1 MRCGGSVCAAR
12 WYTHSGEYG
21 TIGTYWTRAPAV
33 CDSFRMSS
41 QVPADALQGKRKPGR
56 PRSKRSEEAIIRAT
70 TALLADER
78 YASITVSKVAARAR
92 ASKSTIYRRWPTKE
106 HLVIEAFNR
115 WPALTPHDRGDLMSD
130 LLNLYRQFLRILHK
144 PPSNAIMPTLVAERA
159 HNPALAA
166 VFDPLMQRRRDPV
179 RVVLRRAMVRGEL
192 PADTNTELAVDAIMG
207 VTVLRM
213 YFIPGNLSIPAI
225 REFLAVLLRGL
236 KARGY

>member
-1 MRCGGSVCAAR
+1 MNNLLPV
-12 WYTHSGEYG
+12 TE
-21 TIGTYWTRAPAV
+21 
-33 CDSFRMSS
+33 
-41 QVPADALQGKRKPGR
+41 LKLKRKPGR

-70 TALLADER
+70 TSLLADER
-78 YASITVSKVAARAR
+78 YADLTVSKVAARAR

-115 WPALTPHDRGDLMSD
+115 WPALLAHDRGDVMSD
-130 LLNLYRQFLRILHK
+130 LLDLYRQFLRILHR

-179 RVVLRRAMVRGEL
+179 RVVLRRAMERGEL
-192 PADTNTELAVDAIMG
+192 PKSTDVELAVDAIMG

-225 REFLAVLLRGL
+225 REFLTVLLRGL
-236 KARGY
+236 GARGY

>member
-1 MRCGGSVCAAR
+1 MNNLL
-12 WYTHSGEYG
+12 
-21 TIGTYWTRAPAV
+21 P
-33 CDSFRMSS
+33 
-41 QVPADALQGKRKPGR
+41 VPELKLKRKPGR

-70 TALLADER
+70 TSLLADER
-78 YASITVSKVAARAR
+78 YADLTVSKVAARAR

-115 WPALTPHDRGDLMSD
+115 WPALLAHDRGDVMSD
-130 LLNLYRQFLRILHK
+130 LLDLYRQFLRILHR

-179 RVVLRRAMVRGEL
+179 RVVLRRAMERGEL
-192 PADTNTELAVDAIMG
+192 PKSTDVELGVDAIMG

-225 REFLAVLLRGL
+225 REFLTVLLRGL
-236 KARGY
+236 GARGY

>member
-1 MRCGGSVCAAR
+1 MN
-12 WYTHSGEYG
+12 
-21 TIGTYWTRAPAV
+21 
-33 CDSFRMSS
+33 S
-41 QVPADALQGKRKPGR
+41 QLSATAIKTKRKPGR

-70 TALLADER
+70 TSLLADER
-78 YASITVSKVAARAR
+78 YANLTVSKVAARAR

-115 WPALTPHDRGDLMSD
+115 WPALTARDRGNLMGD
-130 LLNLYRQFLRILHK
+130 LLDLYRQFLRILHR

-166 VFDPLMQRRRDPV
+166 VFDPLMQRRRQPV
-179 RVVLRRAMVRGEL
+179 RVVLERAMERGEL
-192 PADTNTELAVDAIMG
+192 PRTTDVELAVDAIMG

-225 REFLAVLLRGL
+225 REFLTVLLRGL
-236 KARGY
+236 GARGY

>member
-1 MRCGGSVCAAR
+1 MNEPLPVAIAA
-12 WYTHSGEYG
+12 
-21 TIGTYWTRAPAV
+21 
-33 CDSFRMSS
+33 
-41 QVPADALQGKRKPGR
+41 KRKPGR

-70 TALLADER
+70 NALLADER

-115 WPALTPHDRGDLMSD
+115 WPALTAHDRGDLLSD

-179 RVVLRRAMVRGEL
+179 RVVLRRAIERGEL
-192 PADTNTELAVDAIMG
+192 PRDTNIELAVDAIMG

-225 REFLAVLLRGL
+225 REFLTVLLRGL

>member
-1 MRCGGSVCAAR
+1 MNSQLPATV
-12 WYTHSGEYG
+12 
-21 TIGTYWTRAPAV
+21 IRA
-33 CDSFRMSS
+33 
-41 QVPADALQGKRKPGR
+41 KRKPGR

-70 TALLADER
+70 TSLLADER
-78 YASITVSKVAARAR
+78 YANFTVSKVAARAR

-115 WPALTPHDRGDLMSD
+115 WPALTPHDRGTLMAD
-130 LLNLYRQFLRILHK
+130 LLGLYRQFLRILHQ

-179 RVVLRRAMVRGEL
+179 RVVLERAMERGEL
-192 PADTNTELAVDAIMG
+192 PRTTDVELAVDALMG

-213 YFIPGNLSIPAI
+213 YFMPGDLSIPAI
-225 REFLAVLLRGL
+225 REFLTVLLRGL
-236 KARGY
+236 GARGY

>member
-1 MRCGGSVCAAR
+1 MNNLLP
-12 WYTHSGEYG
+12 
-21 TIGTYWTRAPAV
+21 APE
-33 CDSFRMSS
+33 
-41 QVPADALQGKRKPGR
+41 LKLKRKPGR

-70 TALLADER
+70 TSLLADER
-78 YASITVSKVAARAR
+78 YADLTVSKVAARAR

-115 WPALTPHDRGDLMSD
+115 WPALMPHERGDVMAD
-130 LLNLYRQFLRILHK
+130 LLDLYRQFLRILHR

-179 RVVLRRAMVRGEL
+179 RVVLRRAMERGQL
-192 PADTNTELAVDAIMG
+192 PPSTDVELAVDAIMG

-225 REFLAVLLRGL
+225 REFLTVLLRGL
-236 KARGY
+236 GARGY

>member
-1 MRCGGSVCAAR
+1 MNNLLPVS
-12 WYTHSGEYG
+12 E
-21 TIGTYWTRAPAV
+21 
-33 CDSFRMSS
+33 
-41 QVPADALQGKRKPGR
+41 LKLKRKPGR

-70 TALLADER
+70 TSLLADER
-78 YASITVSKVAARAR
+78 YADLTVSKVAARAR

-115 WPALTPHDRGDLMSD
+115 WPALLAHDRGDVMSD
-130 LLNLYRQFLRILHK
+130 LLDLYRQFLRILHR

-179 RVVLRRAMVRGEL
+179 RAVLRRAMERGEL
-192 PADTNTELAVDAIMG
+192 PKSTDVELAVDAIMG

-225 REFLAVLLRGL
+225 REFVTVLLRGL
-236 KARGY
+236 GARGY

>member
-1 MRCGGSVCAAR
+1 MNNLL
-12 WYTHSGEYG
+12 
-21 TIGTYWTRAPAV
+21 P
-33 CDSFRMSS
+33 
-41 QVPADALQGKRKPGR
+41 VPELKLKRKPGR

-70 TALLADER
+70 TSLLADER
-78 YASITVSKVAARAR
+78 YADLTVSKVAARAR

-115 WPALTPHDRGDLMSD
+115 WPALLAHDRGDVMSD
-130 LLNLYRQFLRILHK
+130 LLNLYRQFLRILHR

-179 RVVLRRAMVRGEL
+179 RVVLRRAMERGEL
-192 PADTNTELAVDAIMG
+192 PKSTDVELAVDAIMG

-236 KARGY
+236 GARGY

>member
-1 MRCGGSVCAAR
+1 MNSPLRAA
-12 WYTHSGEYG
+12 E
-21 TIGTYWTRAPAV
+21 
-33 CDSFRMSS
+33 
-41 QVPADALQGKRKPGR
+41 LQTKRKPGR

-78 YASITVSKVAARAR
+78 YSSFTVSKVAARAR

-115 WPALTPHDRGDLMSD
+115 WPALTPHDRGDVMSD
-130 LLNLYRQFLRILHK
+130 LLDLYRQFLRILHR
-144 PPSNAIMPTLVAERA
+144 PPSNAIMPTLVAERV

-179 RVVLRRAMVRGEL
+179 RLVLERAMQRGEL
-192 PADTNTELAVDAIMG
+192 PKTTDVELSVDAIMG

-225 REFLAVLLRGL
+225 RDFLAVLLRGL
-236 KARGY
+236 GARGY

>member
-1 MRCGGSVCAAR
+1 MNSRLAATAMRA
-12 WYTHSGEYG
+12 
-21 TIGTYWTRAPAV
+21 
-33 CDSFRMSS
+33 
-41 QVPADALQGKRKPGR
+41 KRKPGR

-70 TALLADER
+70 TSLLADER
-78 YASITVSKVAARAR
+78 YANFTVSKVAARAR

-115 WPALTPHDRGDLMSD
+115 WPALTPHDRGDLMAD
-130 LLNLYRQFLRILHK
+130 LLGLYRQFLRILHQ

-179 RVVLRRAMVRGEL
+179 RVVLERAMERGEL
-192 PADTNTELAVDAIMG
+192 PRRTDVELAVDAIMG

-213 YFIPGNLSIPAI
+213 YFIPGDLSIPAI
-225 REFLAVLLRGL
+225 REFLTVLLRGL
-236 KARGY
+236 GARGY